1 MTAKTVYITQNVPD
15 VPGVP
20 TKKYN
25 LIYGE
30 RHTRETKDTLFIS
43 RIRVKK
49 PGTMGTMGTKYK
61 KHSVFNG
68 FLRSRFSWADG
79 NQRE

>member
-1 MTAKTVYITQNVPD
+1 MAKMVYITQNVPD

-30 RHTRETKDTLFIS
+30 RHTRATKRHFIFLAYKS
-43 RIRVKK
+43 KK
-49 PGTMGTMGTKYK
+49 TGN
-61 KHSVFNG
+61 NG
-68 FLRSRFSWADG
+68 NNG
-79 NQRE
+79 NKV

>member
-1 MTAKTVYITQNVPD
+1 MAKMVYITQNVPD
-15 VPGVP
+15 VPDVP

-30 RHTRETKDTLFIS
+30 RHTQAAKRYFIS
-43 RIRVKK
+43 LAYKNKK
-49 PGTMGTMGTKYK
+49 PGTLGTMGTKYK

-68 FLRSRFSWADG
+68 FLRSRF
-79 NQRE
+79 